1 MKETRLRLKSW
12 YEWDALTDWRKVES
26 FQSGERKKI
35 KRGYRKRVRRLFRK
49 LVKEIDE
56 SS

>member
-26 FQSGERKKI
+26 FQAGERKKI
-35 KRGYRKRVRRLFRK
+35 KRGYRKRVRRSFRK
-49 LVKEIDE
+49 LVKEIDDN
-56 SS
+56 